1 MKVLLTSCGLETA
14 AIENRFREFLG
25 DAARVKA
32 LFIPVAAINADAI
45 EVLPKCIKD
54 LLKVGILK
62 ENITVYDLHES
73 ISQSELNKYSVVYLC
88 GGDTKYLLKR
98 MNENGF
104 SKQLLQY
111 IDEEKGTVVGVSA
124 GSLIFADNLEGN
136 LGLLKTTMKVHC
148 SEEICEPIGITDI
161 HRKETIYLGN
171 TQALVIEK
179 EKGCII

>member
-1 MKVLLTSCGLETA
+1 MELLE
-14 AIENRFREFLG
+14 ENCF
-25 DAARVKA
+25 
-32 LFIPVAAINADAI
+32 
-45 EVLPKCIKD
+45 EVM
-54 LLKVGILK
+54 
-62 ENITVYDLHES
+62 HES
-73 ISQSELNKYSVVYLC
+73 ILQKLEEVTEIIEKKDVPSYYYDGRKFAYIDEVRKINFIV
-88 GGDTKYLLKR
+88 G

-148 SEEICEPIGITDI
+148 SEEICEPIGMTEI

-171 TQALVIEK
+171 TQALGIEK
-179 EKGCII
+179 KKCCII